1 MSTNSKV
8 IKMSVKEGFRG
19 GFLVLG
25 FVIFIVGFL
34 AGILA
39 VALIPV
45 KPDFT
50 TLGFMVFI
58 FGFITGMVTVSL
70 VLVIVKLTE
79 LTKNPPS
86 RLSPTSSEGAI
97 ERLMFYK

>member
-1 MSTNSKV
+1 
-8 IKMSVKEGFRG
+8 MSVNKEFMS

-34 AGILA
+34 SGMLA

-50 TLGFMVFI
+50 ALGFMVFV
-58 FGFITGMVTVSL
+58 FGFITGTVIIALMVVM
-70 VLVIVKLTE
+70 IKLNE
-79 LTKNPPS
+79 LSKK
-86 RLSPTSSEGAI
+86 SS
-97 ERLMFYK
+97 